1 MLIPKHNNLFKE
13 EIFKKDLEDL
23 KRIHEE
29 LLDMIRIFEDP
40 EYADYDE
47 SDLQELDSILQSWS
61 GINVK
66 YLDYGLA
73 RTQKAIQFL
82 LQ

>member
-13 EIFKKDLEDL
+13 KIFQLDLEDL

-40 EYADYDE
+40 EYADHDD
-47 SDLQELDSILQSWS
+47 SDLHELDSILHSWS

-66 YLDYGLA
+66 YLDYAFSQTEKALREA
-73 RTQKAIQFL
+73 R
-82 LQ
+82 